1 MVRNSRALR
10 GATALVGLFAGL
22 IGSSSG
28 CSDGGGTATGGSP
41 ATGGT
46 LATGGAAPITGGTA
60 PTTGGTSPGTGGAVT
75 GGAPSTGGVN
85 SAGTNT
91 GGTAGGAAAG
101 AGTGGLSAG
110 SGGAAGSAGAA
121 GNAGAGN
128 AGTAGMAG
136 TAGAAGTAG
145 TAGSATGGAGG
156 GASGGTAGSAGK
168 GGAAGSGGNAGGTAG
183 AAGTGGSGGAATCAG
198 NAVSLSANGT
208 GKASDAAHARVMV
221 DLMTDLPIGN
231 ANRTLEFW
239 AYVRSTDWV
248 GETNTIFE
256 YGTQGATAAGFGLD
270 FGGNVGSIDPYTNGG
285 FDNDNQATGLTTSM
299 DQWVHFAMTWDGSAV
314 RAYVN
319 GVVKST
325 KAGSGATTMLA
336 TARTELTIG
345 CNNPRF
351 SCFGGYI
358 DEFRVWNVARS
369 ASEIMSN
376 YNKGLVGN
384 ETGLVG
390 YWRFNETS
398 GTTAADS
405 VTTSGHTKHAG
416 TLTAVATNQT
426 PTFVPSTVPI
436 TCP

>member
-1 MVRNSRALR
+1 
-10 GATALVGLFAGL
+10 
-22 IGSSSG
+22 
-28 CSDGGGTATGGSP
+28 
-41 ATGGT
+41 
-46 LATGGAAPITGGTA
+46 
-60 PTTGGTSPGTGGAVT
+60 
-75 GGAPSTGGVN
+75 
-85 SAGTNT
+85 
-91 GGTAGGAAAG
+91 
-101 AGTGGLSAG
+101 
-110 SGGAAGSAGAA
+110 
-121 GNAGAGN
+121 
-128 AGTAGMAG
+128 
-136 TAGAAGTAG
+136 
-145 TAGSATGGAGG
+145 
-156 GASGGTAGSAGK
+156 
-168 GGAAGSGGNAGGTAG
+168 
-183 AAGTGGSGGAATCAG
+183 
-198 NAVSLSANGT
+198 VSLSANGT

-221 DLMTDLPIGN
+221 DLMTDLPIAN

-299 DQWVHFAMTWDGSAV
+299 DQWVHFAMTWDGTAV

-319 GVVKST
+319 GAVKST
-325 KAGSGATTMLA
+325 KSGSGATTMLA

-376 YNKGLVGN
+376 YNKGLTGN
-384 ETGLVG
+384 EAGLVG
-390 YWRFNETS
+390 YWKFNETS
-398 GTTAADS
+398 GTSAADS
-405 VTTSGHTKHAG
+405 VSTSGHTKHAG
-416 TLTAVATNQT
+416 TLMAVNSAQI

>member
-1 MVRNSRALR
+1 MG
-10 GATALVGLFAGL
+10 GATAPSAALLLTLLASGF
-22 IGSSSG
+22 G
-28 CSDGGGTATGGSP
+28 CSDSGTVSASGGSPSTGGTVATGGV
-41 ATGGT
+41 A
-46 LATGGAAPITGGTA
+46 TGGTA
-60 PTTGGTSPGTGGAVT
+60 PATGGVAPTGGT
-75 GGAPSTGGVN
+75 APSTGGVSTGGVATGGTN
-85 SAGTNT
+85 GGGGAGNT
-91 GGTAGGAAAG
+91 GGAAE
-101 AGTGGLSAG
+101 TGGSSGNSSGG
-110 SGGAAGSAGAA
+110 SGGSSGNAGAANGGTSGSAGAA
-121 GNAGAGN
+121 GSISGGV
-128 AGTAGMAG
+128 GGG
-136 TAGAAGTAG
+136 
-145 TAGSATGGAGG
+145 GGAGTG
-156 GASGGTAGSAGK
+156 GQGGK
-168 GGAAGSGGNAGGTAG
+168 GGAASGGNGGGAG
-183 AAGTGGSGGAATCAG
+183 AAGKAGTGGNGGAATCAG

-285 FDNDNQATGLTTSM
+285 FDNDNQATGLSTNM
-299 DQWVHFAMTWDGSAV
+299 DQWVHFAMTWDGMAV
-314 RAYVN
+314 RTYVN

-325 KAGSGATTMLA
+325 KSASGGTTMLA

-358 DEFRVWNVARS
+358 DEFRVWSVARS
-369 ASEIMSN
+369 ASEIQSN

-405 VTTSGHTKHAG
+405 VTTSGHAQHAG
-416 TLTAVATNQT
+416 TLMAVSTNQI